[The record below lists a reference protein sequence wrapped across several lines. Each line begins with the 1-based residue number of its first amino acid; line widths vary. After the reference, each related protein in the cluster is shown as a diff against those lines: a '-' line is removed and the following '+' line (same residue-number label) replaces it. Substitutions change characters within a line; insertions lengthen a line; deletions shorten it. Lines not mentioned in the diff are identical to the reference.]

1 MILCRLTC
9 RLSPRLVRLLG
20 ALAIAA
26 LILLG
31 CQGEPTM
38 TARSGAARMGDT
50 TMVLN
55 EVLDL
60 DQRLTIRV
68 ARDWQR
74 QQQHFNDL
82 IFLLD
87 ADGPAL
93 LKVKIDTYE
102 FADDIAADRLARHID
117 VDGNDDPAL
126 YARDRLATRIFHYD
140 TQTDSGNRLLVW
152 RRAMVLGD
160 YLRIADF
167 ALHMPRDKWE
177 SPSTP
182 RLIEAAR
189 LVVEEA
195 EFPAD
200 LAPTDRIG
208 AAPQLKQ
215 TSVHAILRFRVP
227 KDWTRSRTDEGWTR
241 FSPPD
246 ASLGFLETNWDHFS
260 HDLPDDVP
268 NADFLLVL
276 KVFDHFPDLIG
287 KKTWSI
293 YAETNESAAPPER
306 VFIFRHAVTR
316 RKREVVVAS
325 FRYRVPLVRAEDRAV
340 KARIALLKREL
351 RKTVIAFPEKE
362 DGGNK

>member
-1 MILCRLTC
+1 MIFCRRTC
-9 RLSPRLVRLLG
+9 RFSPRLPWLLA
-20 ALAIAA
+20 ALAAA
-26 LILLG
+26 VLVLVA
-31 CQGEPTM
+31 CQDEPTT
-38 TARSGAARMGDT
+38 TAWSEAGRMGDA

-82 IFLLD
+82 IFVLD

-93 LKVKIDTYE
+93 LKVEIDTYE
-102 FADDIAADRLARHID
+102 FADDIAADRLAPHID

-126 YARDRLATRIFHYD
+126 YARDQIATRIFHYD

-167 ALHMPRDKWE
+167 ALHMPRDKWG

-189 LVVEEA
+189 RVVEEA

-241 FSPPD
+241 FTPPD
-246 ASLGFLETNWDHFS
+246 ASLGFLEANWDHFS

-268 NADFLLVL
+268 GADFLLVL
-276 KVFDHFPDLIG
+276 GVFNHFPDLIG

-293 YAETNESAAPPER
+293 YAETNDLAAPPER
-306 VFIFRHAVTR
+306 VFIFRNAVTQR
-316 RKREVVVAS
+316 NREVVVAS
-325 FRYRVPLVRAEDRAV
+325 FRYRVPLARAEDRAV

-362 DGGNK
+362 DRDNK

>member
-1 MILCRLTC
+1 MNLCRFNC
-9 RLSPRLVRLLG
+9 YPSPRLIRLLG

-26 LILLG
+26 IILLG
-31 CQGEPTM
+31 CHQKPAT
-38 TARSGAARMGDT
+38 TAQSEIGHMDDA

-68 ARDWQR
+68 SRDWRR
-74 QQQHFNDL
+74 QQQDFNDL

-93 LKVKIDTYE
+93 LKVEIDTYE
-102 FADDIAADRLARHID
+102 FADDIAADRLAPHID

-126 YARDRLATRIFHYD
+126 YTRAQLATRIFRYD

-167 ALHMPRDKWE
+167 ALQMPPDKWQ

-189 LVVEEA
+189 LVVEKA

-208 AAPQLKQ
+208 AAPKLKQ

-241 FSPPD
+241 FTPPD
-246 ASLGFLETNWDHFS
+246 AGLGFLEANWDHFS

-268 NADFLLVL
+268 GADFLLVL
-276 KVFDHFPDLIG
+276 GVFDHFPDLIG

-293 YAETNESAAPPER
+293 YAETNEAAAPPER

-316 RKREVVVAS
+316 RNREVVVAS
-325 FRYRVPLVRAEDRAV
+325 FRYRVPLARAEDRAV

-362 DGGNK
+362 DGDRK